1 MDAVDAPWIRGLPT
15 RSAQIPRSP
24 RPVAGDKEAD
34 GRSERRAGAHRIQA
48 RSHRGYLSRSPRAS
62 EPQGFATGKFAPRR
76 ARSLL
81 SPLHLANG
89 VGSRVTFFL
98 AAPKGVGQIA
108 RVAALLLFV
117 KQALSPGRGA
127 RGMWRILG
135 QDYINQSIISPEK
148 PSTNESKS

>member
-1 MDAVDAPWIRGLPT
+1 MGAVDAPWVRGLPT
-15 RSAQIPRSP
+15 RSAQTPRSP

-34 GRSERRAGAHRIQA
+34 CRSERRAGAHRIQA
-48 RSHRGYLSRSPRAS
+48 RTHRGYLSRSPRAS
-62 EPQGFATGKFAPRR
+62 EPRGFASGNFAE

-81 SPLHLANG
+81 SALHLANG